1 MQNVAQGTTS
11 DSQKS
16 HEKQSAAPPP
26 PPPPPSSSSASVHHD
41 TGKTSS
47 TPQSSNSSPTKS
59 ETETFSEL
67 QPRFMTDSSESEE
80 DSVSEVNAKRGSPS
94 RNVIRLSVCTACRG
108 QDMRVRERMG
118 TERWN
123 EKGRERERERA
134 RDRERKGGRGGE
146 KTYACVRDY
155 GLCSYMHTCTC
166 VGRASLCESACSFLT
181 RILSYA
187 GVIRRRFPSPPPPP
201 PPAPSPVITI
211 LSNVVHCRRRR

>member
-16 HEKQSAAPPP
+16 HEKQAAAAAPPP
-26 PPPPPSSSSASVHHD
+26 PPSPPPPASVHHD

-80 DSVSEVNAKRGSPS
+80 DSVSEVNAKCERGSPK

-108 QDMRVRERMG
+108 QNTRVREKVG
-118 TERWN
+118 TERM
-123 EKGRERERERA
+123 E
-134 RDRERKGGRGGE
+134 
-146 KTYACVRDY
+146 
-155 GLCSYMHTCTC
+155 
-166 VGRASLCESACSFLT
+166 
-181 RILSYA
+181 
-187 GVIRRRFPSPPPPP
+187 
-201 PPAPSPVITI
+201 
-211 LSNVVHCRRRR
+211 